1 MEHFILRTEAL
12 IIDAV
17 IVTLF
22 TALIN
27 NILYIIL
34 SIVNN
39 QLLLSIYPSIVLI
52 IVTMGYFT
60 IFEAKTNKTI
70 GKKITHL
77 YVSDDEGYMSYKK
90 AFIRN
95 LTKIYWIPLIFD
107 IILGK
112 ILNYPSRLFDKLAGT
127 DVYSDKELE
136 EVDY

>member
-1 MEHFILRTEAL
+1 MEHFMLRTEAL
-12 IIDAV
+12 IIDAIV
-17 IVTLF
+17 VTLF

-34 SIVNN
+34 SIINN
-39 QLLLSIYPSIVLI
+39 QFLLSIYPSIVLI
-52 IVTMGYFT
+52 IVTMCYFT

-70 GKKITHL
+70 GKKIAHL